1 MPALDWITVQGFKSI
16 ASVERVALSRIN
28 LIIGANGSGKSNFIS
43 AFSFLNTIRDG
54 NLQNFV
60 KRAGGANR
68 LLHFGSKTTSLM
80 RFHISFDGQVDQYRI
95 DLVPTDNDSLVPS
108 DETCF
113 YWNKE
118 KHPGQPFAKR
128 LSGSD
133 LEAAISHEQKTGVP
147 KYVRERLD
155 RWRLYHFHDVGRQSP
170 MKQSAKV
177 DDNRSLRPDGANLA
191 PYLYLFREK
200 HPSSYAMIRN
210 AIRAVAPFFD
220 DFVLEPRRLESDQ
233 IRIEWKHIGSDD
245 YFDVSAFSDGTLRF
259 VALAALFLQP
269 EELRPSVI
277 IVDEPELGLHPS
289 AIAYLASMAKSAST
303 TTQIILSTQSALLLD
318 HFEPED
324 VLVADRVNGGTTL
337 TRLNAGDWDEWLKSY
352 SLGQLWEKAEF
363 GGRPGDTS

>member
-16 ASVERVALSRIN
+16 ASVERVVLSRVN

-54 NLQNFV
+54 NLQSFV

-68 LLHFGSKTTSLM
+68 LLHFGSKTTPLM
-80 RFHISFDGQVDQYRI
+80 RFHISFDGEVNQYRI
-95 DLVPTDNDSLVPS
+95 DLVPTDDDSLVPS

-113 YWNKE
+113 FWDKSKHPNPWNK
-118 KHPGQPFAKR
+118 R
-128 LSGSD
+128 LEGSG
-133 LEAAISHEQKTGVP
+133 LEAAISQKQSDRVP
-147 KYVRERLD
+147 RYVRERLD

-191 PYLYLFREK
+191 PFLYLLREK
-200 HPSSYAMIRN
+200 HSGSYAMIRN

-220 DFVLEPRRLESDQ
+220 DFVLEPRQLESDQ
-233 IRIEWKHIGSDD
+233 IRIEWKHKGSDD

-259 VALAALFLQP
+259 VALATLFLQP

-289 AIAYLASMAKSAST
+289 AIAYLASMAKSASAQ
-303 TTQIILSTQSALLLD
+303 TQIILSTQSALLLD

-324 VLVADRVNGGTTL
+324 VIVADRVNGGTAL
-337 TRLNAGDWDEWLKSY
+337 TRLDAGKWDEWLESY
-352 SLGQLWEKAEF
+352 SLGQLWEKNEF
-363 GGRPGDTS
+363 GGRPGDAT